1 MNKDDIFQMINDS
14 DFGQKM
20 AGIKYKITHRPR
32 PKKELEEYLEEAWD
46 KVWLMRSSPVED
58 EEIERKRAAAVDRI
72 FETYDDIPEE
82 GYNDWE
88 CGFWNGV
95 LGTLRWCLGE
105 EEKDWLD
112 T

>member
-1 MNKDDIFQMINDS
+1 MNKNDILQMINDS

-20 AGIKYKITHRPR
+20 AGIQYRMTHRPR
-32 PKKELEEYLEEAWD
+32 SKKELEKYLEEAWD

-58 EEIERKRAAAVDRI
+58 EKIEKERAAAVDRI
-72 FETYDDIPEE
+72 LETYDDIPAG
-82 GYNDWE
+82 GYDSWE
-88 CGFWNGV
+88 RGFWMGV

>member
-1 MNKDDIFQMINDS
+1 MNKNDILQVINDS

-20 AGIKYKITHRPR
+20 AGIQYKMTHHPR
-32 PKKELEEYLEEAWD
+32 SKKEMEEYLEEAFD
-46 KVWLMRSSPVED
+46 KVWFMRTHPVEN
-58 EEIERKRAAAVDRI
+58 EEIEERRVSAIDRI
-72 FETYDDIPEE
+72 LSIYDDIPQD
-82 GYNDWE
+82 GYSDWE

>member
-1 MNKDDIFQMINDS
+1 MNKNDILQMINDS

-20 AGIKYKITHRPR
+20 AGIQYKITHRPR
-32 PKKELEEYLEEAWD
+32 SKKELEEYLKEAWD
-46 KVWLMRSSPVED
+46 KVWLMRSFPVED
-58 EEIERKRAAAVDRI
+58 EEIEKNRAAAVNRI
-72 FETYDDIPEE
+72 LETYDDIPKE
-82 GYNDWE
+82 GYDDWDY
-88 CGFWNGV
+88 GFWSGV